1 MTEAGVLTVD
11 LGAIAENWRRL
22 RDRAAPA
29 ACGAAVKADAYGLG
43 AARVAPALYAAGC
56 RAFFVAHQAE
66 GAALRPLLPADA
78 ALHVLHGPAPGAE
91 DEAAAT
97 RLTPVLN
104 SLGQI
109 AAWRATAARA
119 GRALPAALQID
130 VGMARLGLPE
140 AEVAAL
146 AADPGLLAGIDLRL
160 IMAHLA
166 VAEAPAHP
174 SNAAALARFRAARA
188 RLPAAP
194 ASLANSSGLFLG
206 PDYRFDLVRPG
217 AALYG
222 VNPGDGPNPMRPVVG
237 LTAPVVQLRDLSAG
251 EAVGYGWTWTADRP
265 ARIATVALGYADGWP
280 RALGNRGCGFFG
292 GARMPVIGRVSMDL
306 ITLDASALPPGALAP
321 GAMVDFLTEAHGIDA
336 VAATAG
342 TIGYEILTGLG
353 ARFARRYRA
362 G

>member
-11 LGAIAENWRRL
+11 LDAISGNWRRL
-22 RDRAAPA
+22 AARAAPA

-43 AARVAPALYAAGC
+43 AARVAPALYTAGC

-78 ALHVLHGPAPGAE
+78 ALYVLHGPAPGAE

-97 RLTPVLN
+97 GLTPVLN

-109 AAWRATAARA
+109 AAWRAAATRV
-119 GRALPAALQID
+119 GRPLPAALQID

-146 AADPGLLAGIDLRL
+146 AADPGLLSGIDLRL
-160 IMAHLA
+160 VMAHLA
-166 VAEAPAHP
+166 VAEAPDHP

-194 ASLANSSGLFLG
+194 ASLSNSSGVFLG
-206 PDYRFDLVRPG
+206 ADYRFDLVRPG

-222 VNPGDGPNPMRPVVG
+222 VNPGDGPNPMRPVVR
-237 LTAPVVQLRDLSAG
+237 LSAPVLQLRDLNPG
-251 EAVGYGWTWTADRP
+251 EAVGYGWTWTAERP

-280 RALGNRGCGFFG
+280 RTLSNRGCAFFR
-292 GARMPVIGRVSMDL
+292 GARLPVVGRVSMDL
-306 ITLDASALPPGALAP
+306 VTLDVSALPEGALGA
-321 GAMVDFLTEAHGIDA
+321 GAMVDFLTDAHGVDA
-336 VAATAG
+336 VAAEARS
-342 TIGYEILTGLG
+342 IGYEILTRLG
-353 ARFARRYRA
+353 PRFTRRYV
-362 G
+362 GG